1 MEELAGRG
9 PRAQQLIV
17 VGEFF
22 LDWDTIRVWR
32 GNRPIRFSFRQF
44 QIMDYFMR
52 NAGKAVSLKDLKEAI
67 WGPESAVQDTTLT
80 VEIARIRHAIGG
92 RGDAQPI
99 RTVRKSGY
107 VFEISKPRKSSKPR
121 QSTRLAP

>member
-1 MEELAGRG
+1 MEEPAGSG

-17 VGEFF
+17 VGEFL
-22 LDWDTIRVWR
+22 LDWETIRVWR
-32 GNRPIRFSFRQF
+32 GNRPLRLSFKQF

-52 NAGKAVSLKDLKEAI
+52 NAGTAVSLKELKEAI
-67 WGPESAVQDTTLT
+67 WGPDAAVLDTTLT
-80 VEIARIRHAIGG
+80 VEIARIRQAIGG

-107 VFEISKPRKSSKPR
+107 VFEISKPRKVCKPR
-121 QSTRLAP
+121 QPTRLAP